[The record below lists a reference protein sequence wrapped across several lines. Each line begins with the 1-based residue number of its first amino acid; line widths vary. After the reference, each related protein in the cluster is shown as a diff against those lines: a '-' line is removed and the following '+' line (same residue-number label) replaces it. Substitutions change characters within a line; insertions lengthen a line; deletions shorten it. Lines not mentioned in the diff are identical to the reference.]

1 MGISIWWCILIL
13 QGINLSGGQRQRV
26 SLARALYSDADVYL
40 LDDPLSA
47 VDAHVS
53 KHIFDNL
60 IGPEGVLKGKVKN
73 NWVAENKSNG
83 QLV

>member
-1 MGISIWWCILIL
+1 M

-26 SLARALYSDADVYL
+26 SLARALYSDTDVYL

-47 VDAHVS
+47 VDAHVA

-60 IGPEGVLKGKVKN
+60 IGPEGLLKGKVRGVEIK
-73 NWVAENKSNG
+73 VVILIYREEKKL
-83 QLV
+83 QCYQ

>member
-1 MGISIWWCILIL
+1 MFIL

-60 IGPEGVLKGKVKN
+60 IGPEGVLKGKVRN
-73 NWVAENKSNG
+73 N
-83 QLV
+83 